1 MINAIRF
8 GRSPP
13 PIVLTLPLPPQLRRI
28 DAPELRSRQRIGFS
42 TAPDQNPQNM
52 DDSKNTAKQTGDIMT
67 DSFGLAYACRSE
79 YEGFG
84 GIYRWIKSTEEG
96 AENEKKREYDKSQG
110 SEVKEKEKARHQ
122 THSNC

>member
-13 PIVLTLPLPPQLRRI
+13 PIVLTLPLPPQLRR
-28 DAPELRSRQRIGFS
+28 ELRSRQLIGFS

-52 DDSKNTAKQTGDIMT
+52 DDSKSTAKQTEDLMT
-67 DSFGLAYACRSE
+67 DSFGDAYASRSE
-79 YEGFG
+79 EEGFG
-84 GIYRWIKSTEEG
+84 GIYRSIESTEEG
-96 AENEKKREYDKSQG
+96 AENEKKSEYDKSQG